1 MMSGWAP
8 AACTLVLLL
17 PVLGVVAAQTN
28 NSVGPRQEEQVNEVS
43 GNLAPA
49 PSFPMDD
56 STGKILSAL
65 IYTCSKMPR
74 SMFFF
79 SLRIAN

>member
-8 AACTLVLLL
+8 AAYTFVLLL

-28 NSVGPRQEEQVNEVS
+28 NGVGPRQEQVSKVS

-49 PSFPMDD
+49 PSPMD
-56 STGKILSAL
+56 SIGKVLSAL
-65 IYTCSKMPR
+65 IYTY
-74 SMFFF
+74 
-79 SLRIAN
+79 L